1 MRTSPILVAGEPA
14 DVILKVLMGMR
25 DNHVPDADGMVSIQA
40 TIPQDHAAVLL
51 RAIMRIEAE
60 LLLADAKEVGSS
72 AAEPRTPQQRRADA
86 FVALALRVADAL
98 GGSNS

>member
-25 DNHVPDADGMVSIQA
+25 DNLVPDADGMVSIQA
-40 TIPQDHAAVLL
+40 KIPQDHAAVLL

-60 LLLADAKEVGSS
+60 LLLADAKEVGS

>member
-1 MRTSPILVAGEPA
+1 M
-14 DVILKVLMGMR
+14 
-25 DNHVPDADGMVSIQA
+25 
-40 TIPQDHAAVLL
+40 LL

-60 LLLADAKEVGSS
+60 LLLADANEVGSS

>member
-14 DVILKVLMGMR
+14 DVILKVLIGMR
-25 DNHVPDADGMVSIQA
+25 DNLVPDADGMTSIQA

-51 RAIMRIEAE
+51 RATMRIEAE

-98 GGSNS
+98 GGSKS

>member
-14 DVILKVLMGMR
+14 GVILKVLMGMR
-25 DNHVPDADGMVSIQA
+25 DTVVPDVDGMVSIQA
-40 TIPQDHAAVLL
+40 TIPHEHAAVLL
-51 RAIMRIEAE
+51 RAIMRVEAE
-60 LLLADAKEVGSS
+60 LLLADADKVGPS

-98 GGSNS
+98 GGSDS